1 LARNRNTNDGSKY
14 LENFILTEDKKP
26 PPPPSYDDTNMVKQV
41 IYMLVAV
48 VVLFAICWAPLLI
61 DNILTAYD
69 IIPNMRCG
77 FLKYMYTTFHL
88 MAYFNRYTLSRSVY
102 TLFMIVF
109 KLHQPDHLRFHV
121 QKLPRELQTCSLLL
135 VGTAHAQ
142 RQQLQLET
150 RFENGYRK
158 RGPLPTDDGSEWKG
172 ITFSGQYLQF
182 THFIFAS
189 CKIDNY
195 ETESIY

>member
-102 TLFMIVF
+102 TL
-109 KLHQPDHLRFHV
+109 
-121 QKLPRELQTCSLLL
+121 S
-135 VGTAHAQ
+135 
-142 RQQLQLET
+142 
-150 RFENGYRK
+150 
-158 RGPLPTDDGSEWKG
+158 
-172 ITFSGQYLQF
+172 
-182 THFIFAS
+182 
-189 CKIDNY
+189 
-195 ETESIY
+195 